1 MIVGNADER
10 FTDRYSKSAVSART
24 ALPPKACQIAEP
36 GRQAGGIPVPKTF
49 QIKRIYGIKRR
60 AQRRA

>member
-1 MIVGNADER
+1 MLMIVGNADEM

-36 GRQAGGIPVPKTF
+36 GRQAGEFLFLKPS
-49 QIKRIYGIKRR
+49 R
-60 AQRRA
+60 